1 MAQLVSRL
9 SAPQVYLP
17 GMMVSEA
24 TPSPFINCVTMY
36 FDQVRVE
43 KRYAFVSR
51 KGYYDKDGNLIEQQI
66 PFQCIRP
73 RDGKGFLARRRIHG
87 AGMYRVYDK
96 AIEKARFF
104 LR

>member
-9 SAPQVYLP
+9 NAPKVYLP

-24 TPSPFINCVTMY
+24 KPSAFINCVTMY

-66 PFQCIRP
+66 PFHCIRP
-73 RDGKGFLARRRIHG
+73 KDGKGFLVRRRTHN
-87 AGMYRVYDK
+87 AGMYRVYGS